1 MKFTLLIGLLL
12 TAALAS
18 AHGDRVSKSRVRS
31 GDDVWTA
38 RKIEGRDGG
47 VARAYTHRETGRW
60 HRSAD
65 GTVRMPDGRTATFE
79 TDRYRNPLTGNVR
92 RTWSV
97 EGPGGNTKSG
107 RYRR

>member
-1 MKFTLLIGLLL
+1 MKSTLVVL
-12 TAALAS
+12 TMLAVTIAN
-18 AHGDRVSKSRVRS
+18 AHGDRISKSRVRN
-31 GDDVWTA
+31 GNDVRTV

-65 GTVRMPDGRTATFE
+65 GAVRMPDGRTASFE
-79 TDRYRNPLTGNVR
+79 TDRYVNPLTGNVR

-97 EGPGGNTKSG
+97 EGPGGKTRSG